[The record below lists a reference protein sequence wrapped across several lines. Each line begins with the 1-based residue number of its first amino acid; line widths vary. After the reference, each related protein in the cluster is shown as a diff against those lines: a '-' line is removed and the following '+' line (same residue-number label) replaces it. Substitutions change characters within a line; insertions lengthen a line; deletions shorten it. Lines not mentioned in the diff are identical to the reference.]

1 MLEEQLDQIIE
12 TFVHNF
18 NTMCKEHRR
27 DFLIRERTVTY
38 ESGDTIKTYNVTY
51 IVKKTS
57 DKWKILAVNNG
68 FWVFKK
74 KFPLFEISRAKG
86 KMGFNG
92 LFTQSI
98 PDFETSML
106 AENLEKYLEHCKKLP
121 QDAFVRS

>member
-1 MLEEQLDQIIE
+1 MQEEQLDSIIN
-12 TFVHNF
+12 TFVRNF
-18 NTMCKEHRR
+18 NTMCKVHRR

-38 ESGDTIKTYNVTY
+38 ESGESIKKYNVTY

-57 DKWKILAVNNG
+57 HKWKILAVSNG
-68 FWVFKK
+68 IWIFKK

-86 KMGFNG
+86 KMSING